1 MKCYNYN
8 KEIYGVVCSHMD
20 NISVKTDNGIKY
32 TYEEFNDLSSRF
44 ASCIDERCLV
54 FLQCRNRIESL
65 ATYVGMLQKRIVP
78 LMFGTSDVSMIESLA
93 NEYKPMYICLYK
105 DCNVCN
111 GYYRVDTFY
120 DLVIYKRVEEVRY
133 LIHND
138 LALLLPTSGTTGSR
152 KYVRLSYENLKVN
165 AESIIEYLDI
175 TVDDVTITSMPMSY
189 TYGLSLINTYLL
201 SGATLLLTEKSII
214 TKKFWDFFEANGGTS
229 FSGVPYAY
237 EVLSKTGFFN
247 REIRTLKTLTQA
259 GGKLREDLQDR
270 YGKYASERN
279 IDFYIMYG
287 QTEAT
292 ARMSYL
298 PSEKVLEKKGSV
310 GIPVPGGKITIENE
324 CGTECKPYEEGE
336 IIYTG
341 ANVSMGY
348 AEGYRELVLGDM
360 NKGVLHTGDIGYKDS
375 DGYLYITGR
384 KNRFAKINGYRINL
398 YELENKLSNI
408 YGCDFKCNAD
418 ENKIY
423 IKGQID
429 RDISDELTD
438 KTGIDKRFV
447 EYEYVKSIP
456 RNENGK

>member
-1 MKCYNYN
+1 MRVTMWNL
-8 KEIYGVVCSHMD
+8 
-20 NISVKTDNGIKY
+20 KTYKNNTAIITDDGIKY
-32 TYEEFNDLSSRF
+32 TYEELANMSDIF

-78 LMFGTSDVSMIESLA
+78 LMLGTSDVSMIESLA

-298 PSEKVLEKKGSV
+298 
-310 GIPVPGGKITIENE
+310 
-324 CGTECKPYEEGE
+324 
-336 IIYTG
+336 
-341 ANVSMGY
+341 
-348 AEGYRELVLGDM
+348 
-360 NKGVLHTGDIGYKDS
+360 
-375 DGYLYITGR
+375 
-384 KNRFAKINGYRINL
+384 
-398 YELENKLSNI
+398 
-408 YGCDFKCNAD
+408 
-418 ENKIY
+418 
-423 IKGQID
+423 
-429 RDISDELTD
+429 
-438 KTGIDKRFV
+438 
-447 EYEYVKSIP
+447 
-456 RNENGK
+456 